1 MNRYCYVALVAL
13 VALLVTP
20 ACLIRDKIAGEGTG
34 PAALKFYGEH
44 TGRDEVAFTDGE
56 LVTGW
61 LDASA
66 VRVQGDKICVATTGK
81 LSRHVQRIEIAGLT
95 ESDLPNVLAGLSMDI
110 AVEPLGPDRVGFSP
124 LGVDVASWLNAPRV
138 HPIPDRITFQVRLT
152 GKHDGRAG
160 LAWATVKQLLAAR
173 PAVGWPIVDIK
184 SSLLRRTNIAG
195 SIAVNT
201 LIVAAIPVILLFAV
215 IAHAPIGGGGNGSR
229 WSGSSSG
236 SAANQAGAEA
246 DWKSL
251 RLDDGDDDLPA
262 TWAAQPCDGL
272 AAAQPLPR

>member
-1 MNRYCYVALVAL
+1 MSRYCYVVL
-13 VALLVTP
+13 VALLALVVTP
-20 ACLIRDKIAGEGTG
+20 ACIIRDKIAGSGTG
-34 PAALKFYGEH
+34 PSALTFDGER

-56 LVTGW
+56 HVTGW

-81 LSRHVQRIEIAGLT
+81 LSRQVQRLEIAGLT
-95 ESDLPNVLAGLSMDI
+95 ESDLPNLLAGLSMDI

-124 LGVDVASWLNAPRV
+124 LGVDIASWLNAPRV
-138 HPIPDRITFQVRLT
+138 QPIPDRISFAVRLT
-152 GKHDGRAG
+152 GEYDGREG
-160 LAWATVKQLLAAR
+160 LSWATVKQLVSTRAS
-173 PAVGWPIVDIK
+173 VGWPIVSIK

-236 SAANQAGAEA
+236 SAANQAGYGA